1 VPSSVCTRHNSAH
14 THFGGL
20 LQRPLVLLLYPRV
33 GMHELILLFLLFPSS
48 RPSVAR
54 LLTSVP
60 LLLLLHL
67 LIVLLFPPLLSSSFL
82 VPSIRSPTPQASWD
96 QLQPVEARARQVLSF
111 PLGSTI
117 ASCLMMGPR
126 NYNPG
131 GRPSLLS
138 GPSPSGP
145 SSSFSSFSSISF
157 FSLIFGVFFLHCS
170 SELIS
175 QHRLPLLPLYLVPLV
190 SEYSLGRGTGPPVP
204 PSLILLFRTS
214 DFGAGLRG
222 LTPPGFGARGVA
234 SSWIA
239 HGQPRARRVRA
250 ACFLRRAAVLHSTA
264 LATCCR
270 VRAHL
275 VLQSAYIRCS

>member
-1 VPSSVCTRHNSAH
+1 VPSSVCTRHISAH
-14 THFGGL
+14 THFGGR

-67 LIVLLFPPLLSSSFL
+67 LIVLLFPSSLSSSL
-82 VPSIRSPTPQASWD
+82 LRI
-96 QLQPVEARARQVLSF
+96 

-131 GRPSLLS
+131 GRPPLLS

-145 SSSFSSFSSISF
+145 SSSFSSFSSFSF
-157 FSLIFGVFFLHCS
+157 FSLIFGVFFLRCS

-175 QHRLPLLPLYLVPLV
+175 QHRLPLLPLYLVPLA
-190 SEYSLGRGTGPPVP
+190 SKHSLGRGTGPPVP
-204 PSLILLFRTS
+204 PSLILLLRTS
-214 DFGAGLRG
+214 DFGAGPLRASG
-222 LTPPGFGARGVA
+222 PEGSPRPGSHTA
-234 SSWIA
+234 SP
-239 HGQPRARRVRA
+239 GQGERARPASCAGPLSSTQLRLPPA
-250 ACFLRRAAVLHSTA
+250 AG
-264 LATCCR
+264 
-270 VRAHL
+270 
-275 VLQSAYIRCS
+275 

>member
-1 VPSSVCTRHNSAH
+1 M
-14 THFGGL
+14 
-20 LQRPLVLLLYPRV
+20 QRPLVLLLYPRV
-33 GMHELILLFLLFPSS
+33 GMHELILLFLLFSSS

-60 LLLLLHL
+60 LFLLLHL
-67 LIVLLFPPLLSSSFL
+67 LIVLLFPSSLSSSL
-82 VPSIRSPTPQASWD
+82 LRI
-96 QLQPVEARARQVLSF
+96 

-117 ASCLMMGPR
+117 ASCLMIGPR

-131 GRPSLLS
+131 GRPPLLS

-145 SSSFSSFSSISF
+145 SSSFSSFSSFSF
-157 FSLIFGVFFLHCS
+157 FSLIFGVFFLRCS

-204 PSLILLFRTS
+204 PSLILLLRTS
-214 DFGAGLRG
+214 DFGSGLRG
-222 LTPPGFGARGVA
+222 WTPPGFGARGVA

-239 HGQPRARRVRA
+239 HGQPRARRARA